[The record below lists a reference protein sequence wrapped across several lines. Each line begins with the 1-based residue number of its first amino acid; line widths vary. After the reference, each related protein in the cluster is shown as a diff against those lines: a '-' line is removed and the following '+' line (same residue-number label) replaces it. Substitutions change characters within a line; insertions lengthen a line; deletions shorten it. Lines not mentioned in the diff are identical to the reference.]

1 MVSAYSAGMDE
12 WSSGEIYESYV
23 GRWSRVVA
31 KEFVDWLDQPAG
43 LKWLD
48 VGCGTGALTSTILST
63 ASPAGVVGV
72 DPSAGFVEHA
82 RRTVVD
88 ERGRFEV
95 RSAGELTDEPFDVV
109 VSGLVL
115 NFIPDRVEALK
126 RMRQLGGTVAAY
138 VWDYADGMQLM
149 KHFWDAAVDLD
160 PAAGEF
166 HEGVRF
172 GFCRPAE
179 LEKMF
184 TAAGF
189 TDVAGRPI
197 DVPTVFESFDDYWS
211 PFLGGQGPAPSY
223 VRGLDEPAR
232 VALRDALMD
241 RLPTGADGSIALI
254 ARAWAVRGVS

>member
-1 MVSAYSAGMDE
+1 
-12 WSSGEIYESYV
+12 
-23 GRWSRVVA
+23 VVA

-43 LKWLD
+43 LRWLD

-72 DPSAGFVEHA
+72 DPSAGFVDHA
-82 RRTVVD
+82 RSTVQD
-88 ERGRFEV
+88 EKVRFEV
-95 RSAGELTDEPFDVV
+95 RPAEELTDESFDVV

-115 NFIPDRVEALK
+115 NFIPDRADALV
-126 RMRQLGGTVAAY
+126 RMRRIGGTVAAY
-138 VWDYADGMQLM
+138 VWDYPDEMQLM
-149 KHFWDAAVDLD
+149 KYFWDAAVDLD
-160 PAAGEF
+160 PAVEEL
-166 HEGVRF
+166 HEGIRF

-189 TDVAGRPI
+189 REVAGRGI
-197 DVPTVFESFDDYWS
+197 VVPTDFESFDDYWS

-232 VALRDALMD
+232 VALRDALKD
-241 RLPTGADGSIALI
+241 RLPTAADGSIALT
-254 ARAWAVRGVS
+254 ARAWAVRGLS